1 MIKAQLDILELDYSP
16 LRYLMGYSESSGRP
30 PVLVGMLGWII
41 AAMVFAGVIVYGL
54 SVYLDWAV
62 LQFMSSPTG
71 QLNFGILVATGG
83 VVNLYYMSV
92 QAR

>member
-30 PVLVGMLGWII
+30 PVLVGMLGWI
-41 AAMVFAGVIVYGL
+41 
-54 SVYLDWAV
+54 
-62 LQFMSSPTG
+62 
-71 QLNFGILVATGG
+71 LVATGG
-83 VVNLYYMSV
+83 VVNLYYMTV